1 MNLFCRDCRKMFIF
15 SEREQNFFSAKKWA
29 DPVRCPECR
38 KLHKEKQRDP
48 YFGWQGSMRT
58 AFTRKQRHTR
68 VHYPPHVVGGF
79 R

>member
-15 SEREQNFFSAKKWA
+15 SEQEKSFFSARKWA

-38 KLHKEKQRDP
+38 KIHKERQRDP
-48 YFGWQGSMRT
+48 YFGWQSSMRPT
-58 AFTRKQRHTR
+58 FTRKQRHTR
-68 VHYPPHVVGGF
+68 VHYAPHVVGGF